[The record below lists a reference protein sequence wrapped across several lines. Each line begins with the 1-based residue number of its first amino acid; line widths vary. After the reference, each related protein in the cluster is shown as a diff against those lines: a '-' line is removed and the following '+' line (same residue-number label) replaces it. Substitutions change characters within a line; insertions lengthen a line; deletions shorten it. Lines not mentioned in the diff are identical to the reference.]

1 MDEEE
6 KTLGIS
12 PYCVMISSEEYRKL
26 VESNMKNEYYK
37 NNIER
42 LNNDCLKYE
51 KLYNDYHKK
60 SQLLAKHYNDLV
72 LILTKGSVHPKR
84 GYKFKNN
91 EIIDKDKLAKIVNE
105 KYVIG
110 NILILDDPD
119 LFINHLVREGEEEFY
134 EE

>member
-42 LNNDCLKYE
+42 LNNDYLKYE

-60 SQLLAKHYNDLV
+60 SQLLAKHYNDLA
-72 LILTKGSVHPKR
+72 LILTKGAVHPKC
-84 GYKFKNN
+84 GYKFKDN
-91 EIIDKDKLAKIVNE
+91 EIIDKEKLTKIINE

-110 NILILDDPD
+110 YTLQLDDPETV
-119 LFINHLVREGEEEFY
+119 INDLVREGEEKFY
-134 EE
+134 E